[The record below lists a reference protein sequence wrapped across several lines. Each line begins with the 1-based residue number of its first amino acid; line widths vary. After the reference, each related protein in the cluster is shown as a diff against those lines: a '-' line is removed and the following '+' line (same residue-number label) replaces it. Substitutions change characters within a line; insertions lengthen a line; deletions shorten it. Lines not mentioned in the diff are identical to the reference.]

1 MKFTTSVFFY
11 NITSCNMTT
20 SINNSSNSCLPC
32 GLPSPLFRQLP
43 RTKRIKRNRCLAPS
57 RPKLR
62 PRENSWLPL
71 LASSRLLLNLK
82 GLVLLQTP
90 PTISPSIRSNLQ
102 SSPLPFLSNILTIN
116 SIKYPSLLILS
127 TSIVIQWKWFKLPLY
142 SNKCVQQIL
151 LTLYLQRD
159 PRVCDHNKVKSHDLE
174 YLFITIIFFFSKTI
188 IFYF

>member
-11 NITSCNMTT
+11 DITSCNMTT

-32 GLPSPLFRQLP
+32 GPSPLFRQLP

-71 LASSRLLLNLK
+71 LASWRLPLNLK
-82 GLVLLQTP
+82 GLVLLQTFP
-90 PTISPSIRSNLQ
+90 PIRSNLQ

-116 SIKYPSLLILS
+116 SIKYPSLLILF

-151 LTLYLQRD
+151 LMLYLQRD
-159 PRVCDHNKVKSHDLE
+159 PCVCDHNKVKSQDLE
-174 YLFITIIFFFSKTI
+174 YLFITIIFFFSKII